1 MDVKSMKTTQILLA
15 KLLILVTMSSL
26 SAQDDS
32 VPAAGLQESDSGLR
46 SDVPDAQS
54 ATQKEIDRSSAID
67 KSRLAGCDLH
77 TIGIYGQESSGDD
90 RVYVTVKNTGRPMVI
105 VLCSYMETQWN
116 VTIEPGADVRQL
128 IASGWFEQEIIA
140 PKEIPV
146 HIVVGC
152 VARNAKHFWAY
163 SWHTKEG
170 RDARKRVREL
180 TDLEITTFQGF
191 YNGSR
196 HIIDGKSGLVRELD
210 KERTPAEEAAQK
222 KHSGGM
228 DDMPEM
234 IAAYHTQLMGAK
246 SLGNQDEVE
255 KYEDALA
262 YALLSVRLQ
271 KEELQTSLEE
281 LKKADGELQAAG
293 QKEDAQLRIELKTKI
308 GKLEQTLALPEKYN
322 EFLPKRTESPVADAS
337 ADKTSPSAIDQARLV
352 GCDVHVLRVRY
363 PRKRDDD
370 RIYLHVKSTG
380 RPMVV
385 VLSCGVSLQWNLDI
399 DPNADLKQ
407 LIILGHYEQSVDK
420 LPENVPVFTSIGNE
434 EDFYTTDWHSINGR
448 QLKQRVLQLTGL
460 NITTFQGAFEAD
472 RHVIDGVAG
481 LVTELEKERPEEPL
495 SVSEYEVAVQ
505 NCEFLLRRILGEMS
519 AGKDQDAREVLDGLV
534 HHLIQARLAQ
544 PRVRSELA
552 ELRKSLDQLRA
563 AGEKDDSARMLEL
576 HKRIAV
582 VSGYLNLP
590 DAEEYRDLLPSL
602 PGHGE
607 KGDNPAES
615 TPAIPIA
622 ELQRKKADAEAIW
635 RTAETLTLEE
645 AKRIRN
651 ETATASPETLRNLK
665 DQLAKSV
672 RNSFDRQLEL
682 QEIRMQLAAAELSS
696 LQQKQSSRKKTADL
710 IIERRVE
717 DLLTGADLS
726 WPQASHSNEPGSPDS
741 NGGSDP
747 MTNKAALRCNTPEE
761 LLETLRQFPQ
771 DGDPAAIVTYFTDN
785 AVEEFAGTLL
795 MTVTMFSSVV
805 PMMAAQADADPK
817 STQMMLQIVEIMG
830 RSMKTDATKEARDAY
845 TRMSSRTNVMMA
857 AFREGPAYADV
868 DEFEADL
875 RNSVGMLRD
884 PRAFVV
890 EVFNAMQSESDSS
903 DASLLKNFQPDQKT
917 TWTLQY
923 SDNGKMATATPDSVS
938 SEGEQ
943 VSTLQLS
950 RTEQG
955 WRVHKLFDKA
965 TLAKLATG
973 PTVSSDSLNSDDLPA
988 ETN

>member
-1 MDVKSMKTTQILLA
+1 MKTKQVLLAQIVILL
-15 KLLILVTMSSL
+15 TMSSL
-26 SAQDDS
+26 PAQDDS
-32 VPAAGLQESDSGLR
+32 VPDLGLQEPKSSLR
-46 SDVPDAQS
+46 SDDSAAQS
-54 ATQKEIDRSSAID
+54 AKGAEVNNAPAID

-77 TIGIYGQESSGDD
+77 TIGIYAQESSGDD

-116 VTIEPGADVRQL
+116 VTIEPGAEVRQL
-128 IASGWFEQEIIA
+128 IASGWFEQEIDA

-146 HIVVGC
+146 HIVVGSGSRD
-152 VARNAKHFWAY
+152 APYFWAY

-170 RDARKRVREL
+170 RDVRKRVREL
-180 TDLEITTFQGF
+180 TDLDITTFQGF

-196 HIIDGKSGLVRELD
+196 HIIDGKSGLVSELD

-222 KHSGGM
+222 KHSGAT

-246 SLGNQDEVE
+246 SLGNQAEVE

-271 KEELQTSLEE
+271 KEELQKSLEE
-281 LKKADGELQAAG
+281 MKKADSELQAAG
-293 QKEDAQLRIELKTKI
+293 QKEDAQLRIDLKTKI
-308 GKLEQTLALPEKYN
+308 SKLEQTLALPEKYS
-322 EFLPKRTESPVADAS
+322 EFLPTRTESPAA
-337 ADKTSPSAIDQARLV
+337 KTAAAETSQPAIDQTRLV

-363 PRKRDDD
+363 PRKRNDD
-370 RIYLHVKSTG
+370 RIYLQVKSTG

-385 VLSCGVSLQWNLDI
+385 VLSCGVSLQWNLEI

-495 SVSEYEVAVQ
+495 SVSDYELAVQ
-505 NCEFLLRRILGEMS
+505 NCEILLRRILADMS
-519 AGKDQDAREVLDGLV
+519 AGKDEDAREMLDGLV
-534 HHLIQARLAQ
+534 HTLIQARLAQ
-544 PRVRSELA
+544 PRVRSELEA
-552 ELRKSLDQLRA
+552 LRQSLDQLKA
-563 AGEKDDSARMLEL
+563 AGQTADSAQIMEL
-576 HKRIAV
+576 QKRIDV
-582 VSGYLNLP
+582 VRGYLNLP
-590 DAEEYRDLLPSL
+590 DAEEYQAYLPSL
-602 PGHGE
+602 PGHSQQE
-607 KGDNPAES
+607 NSPAES

-651 ETATASPETLRNLK
+651 ETATASPETLKNLK

-682 QEIRMQLAAAELSS
+682 QEIRMQLAVAELSL
-696 LQQKQSSRKKTADL
+696 LQQKQASRKKTADL

-726 WPQASHSNEPGSPDS
+726 WPQASHSNGANSSNRNS
-741 NGGSDP
+741 NGVSDP
-747 MTNKAALRCNTPEE
+747 MESKAALRCNTPEE
-761 LLETLRQFPQ
+761 LLETLRQLPEN
-771 DGDPAAIVTYFTDN
+771 GDPAAIVTYFTDN

-795 MTVTMFSSVV
+795 MTATMFSSVV
-805 PMMAAQADADPK
+805 PVMAAQADADPK

-830 RSMKTDATKEARDAY
+830 HSMKKDATKESRDAY
-845 TRMSSRTNVMMA
+845 QRLSTRTNVMMA
-857 AFREGPAYADV
+857 AFRKGPAYSDV

-875 RNSVGMLRD
+875 RSSVGMLLD

-890 EVFNAMQSESDSS
+890 EVFNAMQSESDSN
-903 DASLLKNFQPDQKT
+903 DASLLKNLQPGQKT
-917 TWTLQY
+917 TWTLNY
-923 SDNGKMATATPDSVS
+923 TDDGEMATAIPISVS
-938 SEGEQ
+938 SEAEQ
-943 VSTLQLS
+943 SSTMQLS
-950 RTEQG
+950 HTEHG

-965 TLAKLATG
+965 TLAKLAAG
-973 PTVSSDSLNSDDLPA
+973 PTVSPSGGDSTASP
-988 ETN
+988 

>member
-1 MDVKSMKTTQILLA
+1 MNSKQILLA
-15 KLLILVTMSSL
+15 QILILLTMSSL
-26 SAQDDS
+26 PAQDDS
-32 VPAAGLQESDSGLR
+32 LPAAGSQEPASNSQ
-46 SDVPDAQS
+46 SEVPADQPELS
-54 ATQKEIDRSSAID
+54 KHPEID

-77 TIGIYGQESSGDD
+77 TIGIYAQESSGDD

-116 VTIEPGADVRQL
+116 VTIEPGAEVRQL
-128 IASGWFEQEIIA
+128 IASGWFEQEVVA
-140 PKEIPV
+140 PREIPV
-146 HIVVGC
+146 HIVVGSGS
-152 VARNAKHFWAY
+152 RDAKYFWAY

-170 RDARKRVREL
+170 RDVRKRVREL
-180 TDLEITTFQGF
+180 TDLDITTFQGF

-196 HIIDGKSGLVRELD
+196 HIIDGKSGLVSELD
-210 KERTPAEEAAQK
+210 KQRTPAEEAAQK

-246 SLGNQDEVE
+246 SLGNQAEVE

-271 KEELQTSLEE
+271 KEALQESLDQ

-293 QKEDAQLRIELKTKI
+293 QKEDAPLRIELKTKI
-308 GKLEQTLALPEKYN
+308 GKLEETLALPERYS
-322 EFLPKRTESPVADAS
+322 EFLPQRTELPVAKTLAE
-337 ADKTSPSAIDQARLV
+337 KTSQPAIDQSRLV

-370 RIYLHVKSTG
+370 RIYLQVKSTG

-385 VLSCGVSLQWNLDI
+385 VLSCGVSMQWNLDI

-407 LIILGHYEQSVDK
+407 LIILGHYEQSIDK

-448 QLKQRVLQLTGL
+448 QLKQRILQLTGL

-495 SVSEYEVAVQ
+495 SVSDYEDAVR
-505 NCEFLLRRILGEMS
+505 NCEILLRRILGEMS
-519 AGKDQDAREVLDGLV
+519 AGKDEDAREMLDGLV
-534 HHLIQARLAQ
+534 HTLIEARLAQ
-544 PRVRSELA
+544 PRVRSELE
-552 ELRKSLDQLRA
+552 ELRQSLDQLKA
-563 AGEKDDSARMLEL
+563 AGQTADSVQILEL
-576 HKRIAV
+576 QKRIDV
-582 VSGYLNLP
+582 VRGYLNLP
-590 DAEEYRDLLPSL
+590 DAEEYQAYLPSL
-602 PGHGE
+602 PGHSQQE
-607 KGDNPAES
+607 NNPASS
-615 TPAIPIA
+615 TPAVPIA

-635 RTAETLTLEE
+635 RTAEALTLEE

-651 ETATASPETLRNLK
+651 ETATASPEALKNLK

-682 QEIRMQLAAAELSS
+682 QEIRMQLAAAELSA
-696 LQQKQSSRKKTADL
+696 LQQKQASRKKTADV
-710 IIERRVE
+710 IVERRVE

-726 WPQASHSNEPGSPDS
+726 WPQASHSNEPRSPNS

-747 MTNKAALRCNTPEE
+747 VTSKPLLRCETPEE
-761 LLETLRQFPQ
+761 LLAALRELPK
-771 DGDPAAIVTYFTDN
+771 DGDPAAVITYFTDN

-795 MTVTMFSSVV
+795 MTATMFSSVA

-830 RSMKTDATKEARDAY
+830 RSMKTDATQEARDAY
-845 TRMSSRTNVMMA
+845 QRMSSRTNVMMA
-857 AFREGPAYADV
+857 AFRKGPAYSDV

-875 RNSVGMLRD
+875 RNSVGVLRD

-890 EVFNAMQSESDSS
+890 EVFNVMQSESDSNE
-903 DASLLKNFQPDQKT
+903 ASLLKNLQPDQKT
-917 TWTLQY
+917 IWTVNY
-923 SDNGKMATATPDSVS
+923 SDNGQTATAIPDGES
-938 SEGEQ
+938 SENEHS
-943 VSTLQLS
+943 VTLQLS
-950 RTEQG
+950 RTEHG
-955 WRVHKLFDKA
+955 WRIHKLFDKA
-965 TLAKLATG
+965 TLAKLAAG
-973 PTVSSDSLNSDDLPA
+973 PTVSSSSSDPDGSSA
-988 ETN
+988 DNN